1 MKTEQL
7 LQVAAGV
14 ILHPMH
20 PGKFLLSK
28 RPMDRHLGGLWE
40 FAGGKIEADETPERA
55 IIRELKEEFDVEVTV
70 NKKVTHHIYHYPEVS
85 LELHT
90 FEVVIT
96 SGDIKLLEHDEISW
110 VTIDDVDKYPI
121 APSNKMIIDYLRI
134 KH

>member
-1 MKTEQL
+1 
-7 LQVAAGV
+7 
-14 ILHPMH
+14 
-20 PGKFLLSK
+20 
-28 RPMDRHLGGLWE
+28 MDRHLGGLWE